1 MANCLNVGFIGK
13 LFLPSILPFSQRSSS
28 LSSFSFPLPPWL
40 ICFVRCH
47 LCSPP
52 CDFLSFNLYFFPMS
66 PQGHT
71 PQTFTETNSQ
81 GGADVTH
88 AHTETCASTQAW
100 IQPLGWS
107 LQRGC
112 NEKERHRCLHLI
124 HMMKLRIRYE
134 GEGDLTFTI
143 NLLSFSCMLITF
155 GLQFTVNVWEK
166 HLEQLVGRQLGLQR
180 HHWYLGEQCLP
191 GVTDWYQLIS
201 KEFLQHTLVPCGNC
215 NF

>member
-1 MANCLNVGFIGK
+1 MLALYGSYSCL
-13 LFLPSILPFSQRSSS
+13 LSFLS
-28 LSSFSFPLPPWL
+28 LSVPPHCPHSASLSLLDLSVLSAVTSAARLVIFFLLICISFPCLL
-40 ICFVRCH
+40 KVTLLRRLLRQI
-47 LCSPP
+47 L
-52 CDFLSFNLYFFPMS
+52 
-66 PQGHT
+66 G
-71 PQTFTETNSQ
+71 
-81 GGADVTH
+81 GGADV

>member
-52 CDFLSFNLYFFPMS
+52 CVFLSFNLYFFPMS
-66 PQGHT
+66 PQSHA
-71 PQTFTETNSQ
+71 PQTETNSR

-112 NEKERHRCLHLI
+112 NEKERHRCLHLTHDDETQNKI
-124 HMMKLRIRYE
+124 WRRRRFDFYDKFALIFLYADYIR
-134 GEGDLTFTI
+134 
-143 NLLSFSCMLITF
+143 
-155 GLQFTVNVWEK
+155 FTVHCK
-166 HLEQLVGRQLGLQR
+166 CVGKASRTACWKTAGTSASPLIFGGAVFAWC
-180 HHWYLGEQCLP
+180 HG
-191 GVTDWYQLIS
+191 LIS
-201 KEFLQHTLVPCGNC
+201 IDFKGVSATHIGTMW
-215 NF
+215 